1 MNGRRG
7 NRGMALLLVL
17 VVIALLTSM
26 LTDLAF
32 STLVDMRLTETFRD
46 STRSY
51 YLAKG
56 GVNAGRMLL
65 QSDTNNYDAL
75 NEFWSQGIINYPV
88 ADGYSVT
95 IQIQDQ
101 DGKLAIN
108 SMVTGDNPQTVMIDR
123 FYRFLLAM
131 ELEDKIPAADLTDP
145 AELTAALIDWLDIG
159 DAPYTEI
166 RTDGLSLP
174 TAGAEEFYYRSL
186 SKPYGCKN
194 GPLETLEE
202 LSLIKGFTP
211 EIVKMISPHLT
222 VNKTTKI
229 NVNTASAEVLMSLNL
244 QISRDV
250 AENIIE
256 YRQTEPIK
264 DFSQLEDVLAPQ
276 SYVVLKTLANLD
288 QVSTTSRGYRI
299 ESSAQ
304 VNDGSRRLVAEI
316 DKQGNKLLFFK
327 VN

>member
-1 MNGRRG
+1 MSRRRG

-17 VVIALLTSM
+17 VVVALLTS
-26 LTDLAF
+26 LLADLAF

-46 STRSY
+46 STRAY

-56 GVNAGRMLL
+56 GVTAGRMLL

-75 NEFWSQGIINYPV
+75 NEFWSKGITNYPV
-88 ADGYSVT
+88 ADGYSIT

-131 ELEDKIPAADLTDP
+131 ELGDEADP
-145 AELTAALIDWLDIG
+145 AELTAALIDWLDTG
-159 DAPYTEI
+159 EASYTEI
-166 RTDGLSLP
+166 HTDGLSIP
-174 TAGAEEFYYRSL
+174 TAGAEELYYQSL
-186 SKPYGCKN
+186 PEPYGCKN

-202 LSLIKGFTP
+202 LSLVKGFTP
-211 EIVKMISPHLT
+211 EIVKQISPHLA
-222 VNKTTKI
+222 VNKMEAV

-244 QISRDV
+244 EISREM
-250 AENIIE
+250 ANNIID
-256 YRQTEPIK
+256 YRQTEPIN
-264 DFSQLEDVLAPQ
+264 DFRQLEDVLAPQ
-276 SYVVLKTLANLD
+276 FYIVLKTLANLG
-288 QVSTTSRGYRI
+288 QLSTTSRGYRI

-304 VNDGSRRLVAEI
+304 VNDGSRRLVAEV